1 MTRPAAP
8 ALASKQGGCKME
20 PLANFEAQASS
31 LIMIMILCF
40 YRNREAR
47 EQSLQYFI
55 PSPDSKIFFF
65 SQFFQFAVKYPDK
78 SSSIQ

>member
-31 LIMIMILCF
+31 LIMILCF
-40 YRNREAR
+40 LQ
-47 EQSLQYFI
+47 EQGSSWTVSTVLYFF
-55 PSPDSKIFFF
+55 PSPDSKIFF

>member
-31 LIMIMILCF
+31 LIMILCF

-47 EQSLQYFI
+47 EQSLQYFF
-55 PSPDSKIFFF
+55 PSSDSKIFF

-78 SSSIQ
+78 LSSIQ